1 MIILGDDPSA
11 QRSKLA
17 RILRQDGKGKPP
29 TNRFFAF
36 RSVVMQSLAKSS
48 LNNRRPPA
56 SQASTMAGKAWKSL
70 TVCEELQWS
79 LIYKD
84 IEVLCGRL
92 RSRFPLGPSQLLTK
106 EMLEEATALGEIL
119 IKGVE
124 DKWRDPVFD
133 SPRILDH
140 ADCHAC
146 LVAKRLQAGTLTG
159 VSVIHN

>member
-17 RILRQDGKGKPP
+17 RILRQDGKPP
-29 TNRFFAF
+29 TNSFLAF
-36 RSVVMQSLAKSS
+36 RALVMRSLAKSP
-48 LNNRRPPA
+48 LNNRRSPA
-56 SQASTMAGKAWKSL
+56 SQASTMAGKAWQSL

-84 IEVLCGRL
+84 IEVLCGCL

-106 EMLEEATALGEIL
+106 EMSEEATALGEIL

-140 ADCHAC
+140 ADCYIC
-146 LVAKRLQAGTLTG
+146 WVAKQLQAGTLTG
-159 VSVIHN
+159 VSFIHN